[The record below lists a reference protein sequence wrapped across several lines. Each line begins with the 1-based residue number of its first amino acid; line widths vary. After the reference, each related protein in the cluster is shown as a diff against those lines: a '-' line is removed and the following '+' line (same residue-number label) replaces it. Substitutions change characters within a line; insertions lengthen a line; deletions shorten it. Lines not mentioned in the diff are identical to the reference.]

1 MDLDAGHSDDGARFS
16 GSKLSADMSIPIFR
30 AFGSALI
37 RYIYSKPQADEH
49 RRWQSTS
56 GFLSSSPKFRL
67 QPHYCT
73 LAITKLLAAK
83 NGACTEGA
91 VKAPLVASI
100 EETLVEVTLCT

>member
-1 MDLDAGHSDDGARFS
+1 MPAIQTMGRVFPDR
-16 GSKLSADMSIPIFR
+16 KLSADMSIPIFR

-73 LAITKLLAAK
+73 LAITKLLAVK
-83 NGACTEGA
+83 NCAWAVGG

-100 EETLVEVTLCT
+100 E

>member
-1 MDLDAGHSDDGARFS
+1 MPTIQTMGRVFRDR
-16 GSKLSADMSIPIFR
+16 KLSADMSIPIFR

-37 RYIYSKPQADEH
+37 PYIYSKPQADEH

-73 LAITKLLAAK
+73 LAITKLLAVK
-83 NGACTEGA
+83 NWPEL
-91 VKAPLVASI
+91 KAASRRHSWHR
-100 EETLVEVTLCT
+100 LNKH